1 MSSRQLCILGWC
13 SEESSGLDIQVSVY
27 MSSATMMVKL
37 WMWMEL
43 LKERTALEKKGA

>member
-1 MSSRQLCILGWC
+1 MSSRQLYLLGWS

-37 WMWMEL
+37 RVWMEL
-43 LKERTALEKKGA
+43 PKESTVLEKKGA